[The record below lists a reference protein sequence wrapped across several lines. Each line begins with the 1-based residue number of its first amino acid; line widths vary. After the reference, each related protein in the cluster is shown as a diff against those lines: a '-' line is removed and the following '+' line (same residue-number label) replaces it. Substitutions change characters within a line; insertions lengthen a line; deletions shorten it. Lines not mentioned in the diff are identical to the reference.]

1 MDEEEGAK
9 LEGREDLLE
18 SNNFDEIGSEKKKKK
33 KKKKKGKKR
42 RDDKKDKKS
51 NLVLGGYP
59 DVVNAIL
66 KRGYKQIKN
75 QSFVTNDL

>member
-1 MDEEEGAK
+1 MDEEEGAQ

-42 RDDKKDKKS
+42 RDDKKT
-51 NLVLGGYP
+51 
-59 DVVNAIL
+59 
-66 KRGYKQIKN
+66 KN
-75 QSFVTNDL
+75 QIYPVIDL